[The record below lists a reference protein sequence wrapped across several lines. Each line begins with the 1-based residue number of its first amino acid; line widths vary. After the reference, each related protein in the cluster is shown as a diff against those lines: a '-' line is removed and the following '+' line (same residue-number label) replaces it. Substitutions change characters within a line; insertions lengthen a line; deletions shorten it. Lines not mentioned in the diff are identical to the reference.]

1 MSKNALNLIQL
12 GAVPQHAERR
22 FQRHFLHGER
32 FGPLD
37 SDHRRL
43 GRQKQVPLAGRPDRP
58 LLIRLDLPDEHR
70 RLKPFVGSE
79 VIFSVAGIV
88 QNDGPSQPG
97 AVPRERFGEGDPVQ
111 AFVALG
117 QIRDDAPHPHTI
129 AGFEAQVRRAAYE
142 LVARAAV
149 RPLIPRLGFVRDKGS
164 HWGMAFRR
172 GLFTVP
178 PEDFATIE
186 AAMREAA
193 GG

>member
-1 MSKNALNLIQL
+1 MAGCWIAVISADHAAT
-12 GAVPQHAERR
+12 GAREGFFACS
-22 FQRHFLHGER
+22 HGEGRAAARPARDDR
-32 FGPLD
+32 F
-37 SDHRRL
+37 
-43 GRQKQVPLAGRPDRP
+43 VYYA
-58 LLIRLDLPDEHR
+58 
-70 RLKPFVGSE
+70 
-79 VIFSVAGIV
+79 
-88 QNDGPSQPG
+88 
-97 AVPRERFGEGDPVQ
+97 PRERFGEGEPVQ

-117 QIRDDAPHPHTI
+117 RILDDAPHPRKI

-149 RPLIPRLGFVRDKGS
+149 RPLIPRLCFVRDKGS